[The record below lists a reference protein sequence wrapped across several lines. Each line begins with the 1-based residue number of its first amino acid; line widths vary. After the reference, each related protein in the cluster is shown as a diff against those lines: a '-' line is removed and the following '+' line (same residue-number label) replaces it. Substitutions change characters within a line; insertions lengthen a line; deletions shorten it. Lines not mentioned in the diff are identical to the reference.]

1 MGTKHTE
8 PLLAIGIYKTAHDEP
23 TYCIAFV
30 GYKDGKMALFA
41 EPRYQRNSM
50 DRSVFKSEQGIY
62 TIAKQAAKQ
71 LSDGEVGLVLAYSE
85 TGMVP
90 TNIFTV
96 LIELFPIFNGVI
108 HMFLDNELKEN
119 QGIALEI
126 SDKAQI
132 LLSSQPEVAA
142 VTAAVLALQGEL
154 ISNKA
159 LDIKTIGQ

>member
-30 GYKDGKMALFA
+30 GYKGGNMTLLA

-50 DRSVFKSEQGIY
+50 DRSVFQSEQGIY
-62 TIAKQAAKQ
+62 TIAKQAEKQ
-71 LSDGEVGLVLAYSE
+71 LPDGDGGLILAYSE
-85 TGMVP
+85 PGMGT

-96 LIELFPIFNGVI
+96 LIKLSAIFNGVI
-108 HMFLDNELKEN
+108 RMFLDIELTEN
-119 QGIALEI
+119 QGIAFGL

-154 ISNKA
+154 ISNE
-159 LDIKTIGQ
+159 DSI